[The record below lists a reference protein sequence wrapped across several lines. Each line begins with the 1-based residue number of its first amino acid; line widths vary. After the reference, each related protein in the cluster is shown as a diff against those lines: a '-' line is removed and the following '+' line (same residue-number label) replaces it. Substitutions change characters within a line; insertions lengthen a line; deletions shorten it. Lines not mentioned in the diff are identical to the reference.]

1 MSGPYGQP
9 GYNPQYQNPYPA
21 GGPPPAG
28 WNASGQQQQGVF
40 GFTVVYGSSF
50 VIEGDKRLRSV
61 WPILNIAHFVDHSA
75 VAAYNSTTSFVSY
88 D

>member
-21 GGPPPAG
+21 GGGPPPG
-28 WNASGQQQQGVF
+28 WAQGGQQQGR
-40 GFTVVYGSSF
+40 SSNF
-50 VIEGDKRLRSV
+50 SE
-61 WPILNIAHFVDHSA
+61 
-75 VAAYNSTTSFVSY
+75 Y